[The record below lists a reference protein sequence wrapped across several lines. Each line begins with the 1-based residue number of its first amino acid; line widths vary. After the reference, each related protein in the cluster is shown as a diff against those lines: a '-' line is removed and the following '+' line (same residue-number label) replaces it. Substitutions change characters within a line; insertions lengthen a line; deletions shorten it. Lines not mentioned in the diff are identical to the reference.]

1 MDFNPSIIASLLWS
15 VGLSCGGCAFV
26 SRLRYLGLKTKEPFC
41 IFDVDYTENKS
52 DIAKL
57 PFEEYKRY
65 LLT

>member
-1 MDFNPSIIASLLWS
+1 MDFNPSIVASLLWS

-26 SRLRYLGLKTKEPFC
+26 SRLRYLDLESLC
-41 IFDVDYTENKS
+41 IFDVDYTENKG
-52 DIAKL
+52 DITKL